1 MERERDRQ
9 SQRLAGLEARALVAW
24 TLRQQETREGCIQ
37 EAVILD
43 ENTLV
48 AEQLGRTGIEE
59 GKSLR
64 GCPGLNPGS
73 SE

>member
-9 SQRLAGLEARALVAW
+9 SQRLAGLEAGALVAW

-48 AEQLGRTGIEE
+48 AEQLGRE